1 MKKDSIKRLNFAFAI
16 LPLVLGCLT
25 LITATVVIYS
35 LLLNILE
42 GDIKLIK
49 FCAIVCAVISIVMF
63 YIAINSFIKYGIT
76 LGIDYA
82 LDKQK
87 ETIEQMTMEK
97 SKS

>member
-16 LPLVLGCLT
+16 LSLVLGCLT

-42 GDIKLIK
+42 GDSQLFK
-49 FCAIVCAVISIVMF
+49 FCAIVCAVTIVMF

-76 LGIDYA
+76 LGIDYV

-87 ETIEQMTMEK
+87 ETMRQMTMEK
-97 SKS
+97 